1 MKNYIRLQLE
11 KENSDFKKNTI
22 HQHVPKLSQDES
34 QSIEGILTEQK
45 TLMFL
50 KKKFYES
57 SYDLQKRFLKKKFLA
72 GYWRFCN

>member
-45 TLMFL
+45 TLMF
-50 KKKFYES
+50 F
-57 SYDLQKRFLKKKFLA
+57 F
-72 GYWRFCN
+72 